1 MRTNTNVIGFAVAS
15 FAVVSVVVITK
26 LSSKGLYWSYFSSYA
41 GTWTTFLRVT
51 SDPSSSQTNSAFPS
65 FIAVIFILS
74 IIIHPFLY
82 FHYSLFYF
90 ERNNAYIGFI
100 R

>member
-1 MRTNTNVIGFAVAS
+1 MRRNTNVIGFAVAS
-15 FAVVSVVVITK
+15 FAVVSVVVKTK
-26 LSSKGLYWSYFSSYA
+26 YSSEGLYRSYFSSYA
-41 GTWTTFLRVT
+41 GTCTAFLGVT

-82 FHYSLFYF
+82 LHYSLFYC
-90 ERNNAYIGFI
+90 ERNDAYPIN
-100 R
+100 